1 MDCPSS
7 QRSSEMRS
15 SLTSA
20 GTYTLQRG
28 CAISLKAQRDTPQ
41 SRKQSGFTYLRTK
54 TMPSQTIDHKP
65 RMAAQKVLHPPRR
78 FICRW
83 ILY

>member
-7 QRSSEMRS
+7 QRSSETRS

-41 SRKQSGFTYLRTK
+41 SRKQSGFTY
-54 TMPSQTIDHKP
+54 
-65 RMAAQKVLHPPRR
+65 
-78 FICRW
+78 
-83 ILY
+83 